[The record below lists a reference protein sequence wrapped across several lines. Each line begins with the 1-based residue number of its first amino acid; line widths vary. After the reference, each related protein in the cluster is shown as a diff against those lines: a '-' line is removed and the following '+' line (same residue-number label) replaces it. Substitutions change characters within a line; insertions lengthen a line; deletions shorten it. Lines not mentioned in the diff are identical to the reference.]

1 MKYSEAHQGRT
12 FIIRLED
19 GEILHE
25 SIEKFAME
33 KNIMRAGVHVLGG
46 ADKGSRL
53 IVGPQEGRARQI
65 VPMDIVLDDVYEI
78 TGVGTIFPD
87 AANKPV
93 LHMHIACG
101 RNRDT
106 VTGCVRR
113 GVNVWH
119 VMEVIITELVNDT
132 SRRVLEKESG
142 FELLQP

>member
-1 MKYSEAHQGRT
+1 MQFTTSKTGRV

-25 SIEKFAME
+25 SIEAFARE
-33 KNIMRAGVHVLGG
+33 QHIQSAALIVLGG
-46 ADKGSRL
+46 ADEGSKL
-53 IVGPQEGRARQI
+53 IVGPEQARSSP
-65 VPMDIVLDDVYEI
+65 VNPMEHVLSGTSEA

-87 AANKPV
+87 ATGKPV

-101 RNRDT
+101 RKDAT

-113 GVNVWH
+113 GVKVWH
-119 VMEVIITELVNDT
+119 VMEVVLWELTDN
-132 SRRVLEKESG
+132 SARRVLEPASG

>member
-1 MKYSEAHQGRT
+1 MKYSEAHQGRI

-19 GEILHE
+19 GDILHE
-25 SIEKFAME
+25 SIEKFAAE
-33 KNIMRAGVHVLGG
+33 KNIRRAGVQALGG

-53 IVGPQEGRARQI
+53 VVGPREGRTEQI

-87 AANKPV
+87 ADDKPV

-113 GVNVWH
+113 GVKVWH
-119 VMEVIITELVNDT
+119 VMEVIVTELVNDT